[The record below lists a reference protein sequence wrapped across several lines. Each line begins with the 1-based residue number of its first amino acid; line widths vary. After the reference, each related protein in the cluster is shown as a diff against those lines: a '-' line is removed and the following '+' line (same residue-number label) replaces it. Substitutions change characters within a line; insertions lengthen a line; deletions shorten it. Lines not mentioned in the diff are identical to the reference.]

1 MRVLVYLL
9 ALGAMLAAPAWAQ
22 VEVGQNTSLSL
33 SGDLGFGY
41 DGEYGNQ
48 TGSSHG
54 TSLNGDAVLQGY
66 YYNPKFVSF
75 FVDPI
80 YNRSQAN
87 SGQGSITDASS
98 INVGVNIFSGSHF
111 PGSISFGEGFDS
123 SGIYGFGTTPGLTT
137 TSGKSHSFGIGWA

>member
-1 MRVLVYLL
+1 LSSHKHKMRVLVYLL

-22 VEVGQNTSLSL
+22 IEVGQNTSLTL

-41 DGEYGNQ
+41 EGDYGNQ
-48 TGSSHG
+48 QGSSHS
-54 TSLNGDAVLQGY
+54 TALNGDAVLQGY

-87 SGQGSITDASS
+87 SGRARLPTRAASTR
-98 INVGVNIFSGSHF
+98 
-111 PGSISFGEGFDS
+111 E
-123 SGIYGFGTTPGLTT
+123 
-137 TSGKSHSFGIGWA
+137 